1 MKVVLLAISV
11 LLLLQHTNAVLGVD
25 ISQLFPTS
33 TF

>member
-1 MKVVLLAISV
+1 MKVALLAITIFV
-11 LLLLQHTNAVLGVD
+11 LLQHANAVLGVD